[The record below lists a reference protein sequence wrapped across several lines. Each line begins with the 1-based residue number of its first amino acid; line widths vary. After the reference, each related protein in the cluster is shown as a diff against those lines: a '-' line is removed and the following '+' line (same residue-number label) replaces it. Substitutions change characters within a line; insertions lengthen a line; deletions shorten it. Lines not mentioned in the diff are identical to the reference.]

1 MPVRV
6 TGTLTATGTDIETA
20 RRLIP
25 DHVALSRAEA
35 GCLRFNLTE
44 APDQPGLWRLDE
56 LFADRAAFE
65 AHQRRTRASLWGR
78 KSAGMV
84 RDFTVSDID

>member
-1 MPVRV
+1 MPVSV

-25 DHVALSRAEA
+25 DHVARSRAEP

-44 APDQPGLWRLDE
+44 DADQPGLWRLDE
-56 LFADRAAFE
+56 LFADRAGFE
-65 AHQRRTRASLWGR
+65 AHQRRTRASLWGQE
-78 KSAGMV
+78 SGAMV
-84 RDFTVSDID
+84 RDFTILDVG